1 MSQLSL
7 VAFDYDVAHL
17 ASALVL
23 LAAFGLLYQ
32 RRLPGMINLFAL
44 QSAAL
49 GTAAAWQAWMQGA
62 TQLYATAAIVWILK
76 TGAVPIGLHWLLRR
90 LHSTRTVETVLGI
103 GPTMLVGVG
112 LIVLAVLMVTPIGAT
127 GSALTREE
135 LALALSVILLGLLI
149 MITRRHAVSQVIGFM
164 CIENGVTLAV
174 VGVKGMPLIVEMSV
188 AFSVM
193 VAFILFGIFFF
204 HIRERFDTLDLHFLE
219 TFRGEDR

>member
-1 MSQLSL
+1 MSPLDL
-7 VAFDYDVAHL
+7 AAFDYDVAHL

-23 LAAFGLLYQ
+23 LAEFGLLYQ

-49 GTAAAWQAWMQGA
+49 GAAAAWQAWVQDA
-62 TQLYATAAIVWILK
+62 TQLYTTAAIVWVLQ
-76 TGAVPIGLHWLLRR
+76 TGAVPLGLHWLIRR
-90 LHSTRTVETVLGI
+90 LRTTRTIETALGI
-103 GPTMLVGVG
+103 GPTMIAGVG
-112 LIVLAVLMVTPIGAT
+112 LVALAILMVTPIAAA
-127 GSALTREE
+127 GSALAREE

-149 MITRRHAVSQVIGFM
+149 MITRRHAVSQVIGFL

-174 VGVKGMPLIVEMSV
+174 VGIKGMPFVVEMSV

-204 HIRERFDTLDLHFLE
+204 QIRERFDTLDLHFLE
-219 TFRGEDR
+219 SFRGEDR

>member
-1 MSQLSL
+1 MAPLSL
-7 VAFDYDVAHL
+7 AAFDYDVAHL

-32 RRLPGMINLFAL
+32 RRLPGMINLLAL
-44 QSAAL
+44 QSTAL
-49 GTAAAWQAWMQGA
+49 GTAAAWQAWVQDA
-62 TQLYATAAIVWILK
+62 TQLYTTAIIVFTLK
-76 TGAVPIGLHWLLRR
+76 AGAVPLGLHWLIRR
-90 LHSTRTVETVLGI
+90 LHTTRTVETALGI
-103 GPTMLVGVG
+103 GPTMLAGVG
-112 LIVLAVLMVTPIGAT
+112 LVSLAILMVGPIGAR
-127 GSALTREE
+127 SALTREE

-174 VGVKGMPLIVEMSV
+174 VGVKGMPLVVEMSV

-204 HIRERFDTLDLHFLE
+204 QIRERFDTLDLHFLE
-219 TFRGEDR
+219 GFRGEQR